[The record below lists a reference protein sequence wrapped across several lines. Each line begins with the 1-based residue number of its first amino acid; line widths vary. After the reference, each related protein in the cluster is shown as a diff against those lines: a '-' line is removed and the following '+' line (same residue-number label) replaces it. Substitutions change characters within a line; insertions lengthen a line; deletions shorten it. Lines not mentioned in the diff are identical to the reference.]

1 MPSAYAHYRFG
12 REALSRLPR
21 DLSRMLQRFPQLYN
35 MGLQGPDFFFYHN
48 PLMHTATGALASHYH
63 SQSGKEFFEN
73 SLRILKGSP
82 SEGARAYLY
91 GVLGHYC
98 LDSVCHPTVK
108 AIAAEGKIG
117 HMELE
122 TEFDRFLFE
131 KDGKLPADTQS
142 MARYLKLTRGECVTV
157 AQFYPPAA
165 PGAVNASVR
174 HMAWVDRLAT
184 AKNRK
189 LAAALMGVGGEIG
202 RQMVKAQF
210 ANENCSHLDEPLL
223 ALYTQALETYPV
235 LAAQLTEA
243 MEKGTPL
250 DDAFSPV
257 FG

>member
-12 REALSRLPR
+12 REVLSQLPR

-48 PLMHTATGALASHYH
+48 PLMHTATGALASHFH

-73 SLRILKGSP
+73 CLKTLKANP

-98 LDSVCHPTVK
+98 LDSVCHPFVK
-108 AIAAEGKIG
+108 EIAGEGKIG

-131 KDGKLPADTQS
+131 QDGKLPADTQS
-142 MARYLKLTRGECVTV
+142 MARLLKLTRGECVTV
-157 AQFYPPAA
+157 AQFYPPTT

-189 LAAALMGVGGEIG
+189 LARKLMGVGGEVG
-202 RQMVKAQF
+202 SQMVKTQF
-210 ANENCSHLDEPLL
+210 ANETCGHLDEPLL
-223 ALYTQALETYPV
+223 ALYKEALGKYPS
-235 LAAQLTEA
+235 LAEQLTEA
-243 MEKGTPL
+243 MEKGAPL
-250 DDAFSPV
+250 DDAFAPV